1 MGRFCLTVQATLLLG
16 KILRNVGDPS
26 GQEEFREQEAKRLD
40 TTLVA
45 LTNVSLQEG
54 HFRGIGVCSPTTI
67 CYRYV
72 NGAGRTY
79 GVGHSFGM
87 AAQYENLRGLG

>member
-1 MGRFCLTVQATLLLG
+1 MGRFCLTAQATLLLG
-16 KILRNVGDPS
+16 KILRNVSDPS
-26 GQEEFREQEAKRLD
+26 GQEEIREQDAKMLD
-40 TTLVA
+40 TTLAV

-54 HFRGIGVCSPTTI
+54 HFRGMGVCSPTTI

-72 NGAGRTY
+72 NEASRTY

-87 AAQYENLRGLG
+87 AAPYEHLRGFG